1 MTLSA
6 HFSIRRLR
14 GRGVKPAAPWKIVIS
29 RKISKLATVRN
40 RLKRQIREVL
50 RRETEIEASQDQL
63 VVRVLAAEKKMSYRN
78 IREEILTLLKKA

>member
-1 MTLSA
+1 
-6 HFSIRRLR
+6 
-14 GRGVKPAAPWKIVIS
+14 VIS